1 MFVVKMTTLGYR
13 NILKLRVGRYIIAV
27 IYINITRCDVKRV
40 FPVERNFFYFL
51 PGLIYKK
58 LNRPLIPPVCR
69 CYIGSLIST
78 SS

>member
-40 FPVERNFFYFL
+40 LPVERNFFTFF
-51 PGLIYKK
+51 
-58 LNRPLIPPVCR
+58 PV
-69 CYIGSLIST
+69 
-78 SS
+78 